1 MQYLASVCKHNDT
14 RDIAFRT
21 SKLVG
26 AEVGPMQGSTCLV
39 ILPRC
44 KLLHERAGGDRQV
57 VDLACLQLLEVLRQK
72 VGRAVVGGELAGQA
86 GQVEVVVSSK
96 MTVPG
101 NPVESACNVLGNA
114 EAVLVDQPVLLA
126 RNASSKPAQ

>member
-1 MQYLASVCKHNDT
+1 MQYLAYVCK
-14 RDIAFRT
+14 RDGIRD
-21 SKLVG
+21 KPVG
-26 AEVGPMQGSTCLV
+26 AQVGPMQGTCLV

-72 VGRAVVGGELAGQA
+72 VGWAVVRGELAGQA

-101 NPVESACNVLGNA
+101 NPVESACHVLGNA

-126 RNASSKPAQ
+126 RHAASEPAQ